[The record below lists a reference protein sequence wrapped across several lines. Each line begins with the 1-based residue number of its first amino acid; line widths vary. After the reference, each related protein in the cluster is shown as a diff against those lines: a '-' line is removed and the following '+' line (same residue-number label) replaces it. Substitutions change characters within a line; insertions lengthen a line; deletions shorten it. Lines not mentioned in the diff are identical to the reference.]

1 MPLYEYR
8 CNTCGQVFEKMLRW
22 SEADRSPACPHC
34 ESQDTSKKISTFA
47 SIGAASLGAASV
59 GASTS
64 GGASYTSSG
73 CGSSGRFG

>member
-34 ESQDTSKKISTFA
+34 QGQDTSKKMSTFA
-47 SIGAASLGAASV
+47 STGSSSSSGSV
-59 GASTS
+59 
-64 GGASYTSSG
+64 SYSSSG

>member
-22 SEADRSPACPHC
+22 SEADRSPICPHC
-34 ESQDTSKKISTFA
+34 ESQDTNKKISTFA
-47 SIGAASLGAASV
+47 SMGAASV

-73 CGSSGRFG
+73 CGSIGRFG